1 MASNNEHDLN
11 KVTDDLANLRLPVTV
26 LSWNINGEKPANAR
40 RGMIESAITYIDPD
54 VMLLQETKNSII
66 NPKVD
71 SHRLRSLDKYI
82 SVQAGKME
90 QAQVFYKKNGKFE
103 EVSPSKVNLKLRN
116 ILKEMFPK
124 NETLQLGRR
133 SVRVRKL
140 IRNRACVVRL
150 RHKLTKREI
159 IFISYHNIAKGG
171 GKGGVEKK
179 ASQFCQIIAK
189 LHASTKCCVIGGVD
203 FNCSDFDSKGVK
215 VQDYEVTFRRKEP
228 KIKKKVD
235 YFILSDNAPVDGV
248 VVEAFDL
255 FPQNNEAPFYEILQ
269 SLLRHN
275 TTEDQYKKANDHDP
289 LKLSMQIS

>member
-1 MASNNEHDLN
+1 
-11 KVTDDLANLRLPVTV
+11 VTV

-40 RGMIESAITYIDPD
+40 RRMIESAITYIDPD

-103 EVSPSKVNLKLRN
+103 EVSSSTVNLKLHN
-116 ILKEMFPK
+116 ILKEMFSK

-140 IRNRACVVRL
+140 IRNRACVVCL

-171 GKGGVEKK
+171 GKGGVETK
-179 ASQFCQIIAK
+179 AAQFCQIIAK
-189 LHASTKCCVIGGVD
+189 LHASTKCCVIAGVD

-215 VQDYEVTFRRKEP
+215 VQDYEVTLRRKEP
-228 KIKKKVD
+228 KKKKKVD

-255 FPQNNEAPFYEILQ
+255 FPQNNEAPFYGKLQ

>member
-1 MASNNEHDLN
+1 MASKDESDFK
-11 KVTDDLANLRLPVTV
+11 KVTVDLENLRLPVTV

-40 RGMIESAITYIDPD
+40 RRMIESAISYIDPD

-103 EVSPSKVNLKLRN
+103 KVSSSTVNLKLHK
-116 ILKEMFPK
+116 ILKELFPE
-124 NETLQLGRR
+124 NEPLQLGRR

-140 IRNRACVVRL
+140 IRNRASFVHL

-171 GKGGVEKK
+171 GKGGVETK
-179 ASQFCQIIAK
+179 ASQFCKIIAK
-189 LHASTKCCVIGGVD
+189 LHESTKCCVIAGVD
-203 FNCSDFDSKGVK
+203 FNCSDFDSTDFAVP
-215 VQDYEVTFRRKEP
+215 DYEATLRRKEP

-235 YFILSDNAPVDGV
+235 YFILSDNAPVDCV

-255 FPQNNEAPFYEILQ
+255 FPQNNQAPFYETLQ

>member
-1 MASNNEHDLN
+1 MASKVESDFK
-11 KVTDDLANLRLPVTV
+11 KVTVDLENLRLPVTV

-40 RGMIESAITYIDPD
+40 RRMIESAISYIDPD

-103 EVSPSKVNLKLRN
+103 EVSSSTVNLKLRN
-116 ILKEMFPK
+116 ILKEIFPE
-124 NETLQLGRR
+124 NESLQLGRG

-140 IRNRACVVRL
+140 IRNRACVVHL

-171 GKGGVEKK
+171 GRGGVETK
-179 ASQFCQIIAK
+179 ASQFCKIIAK
-189 LHASTKCCVIGGVD
+189 LHESTKCCVIAGVD
-203 FNCSDFDSKGVK
+203 FNCSDFDFTDVT
-215 VQDYEVTFRRKEP
+215 VQDYEETLRRKEP

-235 YFILSDNAPVDGV
+235 YFILSDNAPVDSV

-255 FPQNNEAPFYEILQ
+255 FPQNNQAPFYETLQ